1 MQIAPGS
8 PYVVDQCDSG
18 RQYFDGNRLV
28 KSESSHIK
36 DRKRMAYNGVLNVT
50 CIIDQKMNLKENPLI
65 ISSGIVSDQ
74 EYENDEMVY
83 LLEEEIYKF
92 FEDKTNLSK
101 KEKKLYQKLET
112 LSRNFVFKHTRKKPL
127 TNISIVH
134 I

>member
-1 MQIAPGS
+1 
-8 PYVVDQCDSG
+8 
-18 RQYFDGNRLV
+18 
-28 KSESSHIK
+28 
-36 DRKRMAYNGVLNVT
+36 
-50 CIIDQKMNLKENPLI
+50 MNLKENPLI
-65 ISSGIVSDQ
+65 ISSGIVSNQ

>member
-1 MQIAPGS
+1 
-8 PYVVDQCDSG
+8 
-18 RQYFDGNRLV
+18 
-28 KSESSHIK
+28 
-36 DRKRMAYNGVLNVT
+36 
-50 CIIDQKMNLKENPLI
+50 
-65 ISSGIVSDQ
+65 
-74 EYENDEMVY
+74 MVY

>member
-1 MQIAPGS
+1 MNFFSINSFIFIEIGNFFKKIFAPNLFLTIFCKS
-8 PYVVDQCDSG
+8 PKKPSDIS
-18 RQYFDGNRLV
+18 FAELE
-28 KSESSHIK
+28 K
-36 DRKRMAYNGVLNVT
+36 L
-50 CIIDQKMNLKENPLI
+50 NLKENPLI

>member
-1 MQIAPGS
+1 M
-8 PYVVDQCDSG
+8 
-18 RQYFDGNRLV
+18 
-28 KSESSHIK
+28 
-36 DRKRMAYNGVLNVT
+36 NVT